1 MNQVPARIQHQN
13 TPDSLRTGT
22 WLAATGQAPQAI
34 DHFRQYLDEDPIAA
48 EEDFD
53 FIDYWM
59 KRRVTQPQLAQ
70 VTTRKPR
77 GSAKF
82 SPLIVAVDGVECV
95 LGIDVL
101 VTISLFAGTEAATKL
116 CRNNIIYQSETFDA
130 EPYNAASNR
139 DNALGVTASE
149 ISQYIVK
156 PLRDVEDSRP
166 KNMTM
171 TTTTVR
177 HT

>member
-22 WLAATGQAPQAI
+22 WSAATGQAPQAI

-53 FIDYWM
+53 VIDYWM

-70 VTTRKPR
+70 
-77 GSAKF
+77 F
-82 SPLIVAVDGVECV
+82 CL
-95 LGIDVL
+95 
-101 VTISLFAGTEAATKL
+101 
-116 CRNNIIYQSETFDA
+116 IIYQSETFDA
-130 EPYNAASNR
+130 EPYNAAANR
-139 DNALGVTASE
+139 DSALGVTASE

-166 KNMTM
+166 KNVTM